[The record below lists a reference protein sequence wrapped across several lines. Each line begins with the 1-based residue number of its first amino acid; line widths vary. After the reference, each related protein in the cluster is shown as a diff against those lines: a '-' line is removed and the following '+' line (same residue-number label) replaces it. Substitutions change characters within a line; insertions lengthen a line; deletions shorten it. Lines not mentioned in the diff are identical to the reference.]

1 MGLFSKK
8 HKEPDA
14 GQPGEQAGQPSIAG
28 RMAMAQQMRAQALQ
42 LQAQAMQQVA
52 AFQQAGAGQARSG
65 AGAATGGTAAAGSGT
80 WVRQVLAILAPPQQ
94 GYVKRCSCVV
104 CGAPKKLPSVT
115 AYVYC
120 DYCASLI
127 DYDLRRACEG
137 DTTPGPAYPATV
149 NATQA
154 ASRAAVA
161 AGDRDTYRDLQRKV
175 YEAYAENVPMAVSHR
190 ARNDAAY
197 RTAYVNFM
205 AEFALARAFD
215 PTAQAL
221 EAEMKQHVMGIRYGG
236 NMMSPTIE
244 PDSFWPVTGTL
255 GKQIENSRALYRSAG
270 LDRLDPDRGGHLTGK
285 FAWSGFCQG
294 WLGMLPTD
302 AGERLL
308 DLAGL
313 KNEYVPIQ
321 AEDGQPRHCGGCGG
335 EFTALPGARAVV
347 CDGCGRTMDLGS
359 AEIPCASCGATMT
372 LPAGADGV
380 ACPFC
385 QSQVERAGMR

>member
-1 MGLFSKK
+1 MGLFKRNRP
-8 HKEPDA
+8 E
-14 GQPGEQAGQPSIAG
+14 QPPERPPGTDQVAF
-28 RMAMAQQMRAQALQ
+28 AQQARTQAMQWQAQARQ
-42 LQAQAMQQVA
+42 LQAQAMQQAA
-52 AFQQAGAGQARSG
+52 AFQQASAGS
-65 AGAATGGTAAAGSGT
+65 TAAAGSPT

-94 GYVKRCSCVV
+94 GYVMRCSCVV
-104 CGAPKKLPSVT
+104 CGAPKKLRAVT

-137 DTTPGPAYPATV
+137 DTTPGPAYAATV

-161 AGDRDTYRDLQRKV
+161 AGDRDAYRDLQRKV

-190 ARNDAAY
+190 ARNDPAY
-197 RTAYVNFM
+197 RTAYVGFM

-221 EAEMKQHVMGIRYGG
+221 EAEMKQDVMGLRYGG
-236 NMMSPTIE
+236 NMMSPTVE
-244 PDSFWPVTGTL
+244 PDSFWPVADTL
-255 GKQIENSRALYRSAG
+255 DKQIASSQALYCSAG
-270 LDRLDPDRGGHLTGK
+270 LADLDPDRAGHLTGK

-294 WLGMLPTD
+294 WLGMLSAD

-308 DLAGL
+308 DRAGL

-335 EFTALPGARAVV
+335 EFTALPGAKAVI

-385 QSQVERAGMR
+385 QSRVERAGIR